1 LGPEGTY
8 AIITL
13 NPTQLPAGLD
23 QKIQMNDKTI
33 TINGTEYQR
42 EGHTFVLSAE
52 EAEIS
57 AKLLVVI
64 SNDKASLARVGQLIP
79 HYGKYSYLVFKG
91 SRNIGKGQWPAL
103 TSPLRKNL

>member
-1 LGPEGTY
+1 
-8 AIITL
+8 
-13 NPTQLPAGLD
+13 
-23 QKIQMNDKTI
+23 MNDKTI